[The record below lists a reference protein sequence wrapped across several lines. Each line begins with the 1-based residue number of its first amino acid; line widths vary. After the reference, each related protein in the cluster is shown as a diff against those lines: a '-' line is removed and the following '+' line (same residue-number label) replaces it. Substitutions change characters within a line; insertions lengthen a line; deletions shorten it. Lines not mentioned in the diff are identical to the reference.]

1 MPAPALPAANIKTEK
16 HQKFLDGNQYS
27 KNGITRYE
35 EIFGKTW
42 VSVGGETTTK
52 EFVELLDLKPGM
64 KVLDIGSGAG
74 GSAFLMARNYG
85 VDVHGI
91 DLSSN
96 MNSISLDYR
105 QQMEAQVD
113 LYKLISYFLAFTLFY
128 KGET

>member
-1 MPAPALPAANIKTEK
+1 MPAPATINANIKTEK

-27 KNGITRYE
+27 KYKQILLIFFWNLVINTLFSFRNGITRYE

-74 GSAFLMARNYG
+74 GSAFFMAR
-85 VDVHGI
+85 
-91 DLSSN
+91 
-96 MNSISLDYR
+96 
-105 QQMEAQVD
+105 
-113 LYKLISYFLAFTLFY
+113 K
-128 KGET
+128 